1 MRVTAVLLCFDMDG
15 QTTSPVGPQL
25 PSAAA
30 GSAQPVLLVPQ
41 VSVGPGLQQM
51 LGMMQTQQSLQ
62 LLVQKQEEDERRRKQ
77 HEAASAIVA
86 NPFDGHTAGSP
97 TLVVWSTFSVVSRVE
112 AIAVRD
118 AALAL
123 HTKASQ
129 YKRPLDAVRFLEDEF
144 GKCDQKLHRFP
155 ELKVGNSDRHT
166 VLLQSLS
173 SECRQYIVLHGRSDT
188 WESLCAHNPQVISL
202 LTKSPEYRSRS
213 ESRVQRFWN

>member
-1 MRVTAVLLCFDMDG
+1 M
-15 QTTSPVGPQL
+15 
-25 PSAAA
+25 
-30 GSAQPVLLVPQ
+30 
-41 VSVGPGLQQM
+41 
-51 LGMMQTQQSLQ
+51 
-62 LLVQKQEEDERRRKQ
+62 
-77 HEAASAIVA
+77 
-86 NPFDGHTAGSP
+86 
-97 TLVVWSTFSVVSRVE
+97 E

-144 GKCDQKLHRFP
+144 GKCDQKLRRFP

-188 WESLCAHNPQVISL
+188 WENLCASIKFYEEQTRLCEPSSKLHGFVGHFT
-202 LTKSPEYRSRS
+202 LTHCIIA
-213 ESRVQRFWN
+213 